1 MIPASDCV
9 GDLQGA
15 GCGWLL
21 SRGQD
26 MSEPQ
31 LFIPA
36 SGVCVL
42 AGEVTWRETSGLREA
57 LFDLLEAPGQ
67 DGLSL
72 DVRAVTR
79 IDRTGVALLI
89 GANHRA
95 AALGHRFTLLDEYGP
110 VTRVLS
116 GLRML
121 GDFDVTQVMP
131 D

>member
-1 MIPASDCV
+1 MIPGWDRV

-15 GCGWLL
+15 GCGWFLG
-21 SRGQD
+21 RGLD

-31 LFIPA
+31 LIVPA

-42 AGEVTWRETSGLREA
+42 AGEVTWRETAALREA

-67 DGLSL
+67 GGLSL
-72 DVRAVTR
+72 DVRAVTG

-95 AALGHRFTLLDEYGP
+95 AALGHPFILIDAYGP
-110 VTRVLS
+110 VTRMLS

-121 GDFDVTQVMP
+121 RDFAVTQTP
-131 D
+131 PS

>member
-1 MIPASDCV
+1 MNSAWECV

-21 SRGQD
+21 SRGFE
-26 MSEPQ
+26 MSAPRGSV
-31 LFIPA
+31 PV
-36 SGVCVL
+36 SSVCVW
-42 AGEVTWRETSGLREA
+42 AGEVTWRETAGLREA

-67 DGLSL
+67 GRVSL

-95 AALGHRFTLLDEYGP
+95 AALGRPLSLVDAHGP
-110 VTRVLS
+110 VTRKLS
-116 GLRML
+116 GLGML
-121 GDFDVTQVMP
+121 GDFEVAQIPPT
-131 D
+131 

>member
-1 MIPASDCV
+1 MIPGWDRV

-21 SRGQD
+21 SRGLD

-31 LFIPA
+31 SIVPA
-36 SGVCVL
+36 SGVCVV
-42 AGEVTWRETSGLREA
+42 AGEVIWRETAALREA
-57 LFDLLEAPGQ
+57 LFDLLEAPGH
-67 DGLSL
+67 DGLTL

-95 AALGHRFTLLDEYGP
+95 AALGHPFTLIDAHGP

-121 GDFDVTQVMP
+121 GDFEVTQVP
-131 D
+131 RD

>member
-1 MIPASDCV
+1 
-9 GDLQGA
+9 
-15 GCGWLL
+15 
-21 SRGQD
+21 

-31 LFIPA
+31 LVVPA

-42 AGEVTWRETSGLREA
+42 AGEVTWRETAGLREA

-67 DGLSL
+67 ERVSL

-95 AALGHRFTLLDEYGP
+95 AALGLRFTLLDAHGP

-116 GLRML
+116 DLRML
-121 GDFDVTQVMP
+121 DDFEVTQVLP
-131 D
+131 G